1 MLVERLARHAGLDR
15 AIDVGPMHRNDAVHA
30 REVERDAAEGRVDM
44 TFERGSGAERY
55 DRHAR
60 RCAELH
66 HLRYFRLGLGEHD
79 SIWGLASEPGECV
92 GVLLAQG
99 LAHRESIAETC
110 GKSRKQGLL

>member
-15 AIDVGPMHRNDAVHA
+15 AIEAGLMHRKDACHA
-30 REVERDAAEGRVDM
+30 GGVARDAAEGRVDM

-79 SIWGLASEPGECV
+79 SIWGLGSEPGEWVCV
-92 GVLLAQG
+92 RPWHGG
-99 LAHRESIAETC
+99 
-110 GKSRKQGLL
+110 